1 VSERT
6 FTAATEE
13 LLIELIGKARRR
25 IVFIAPGVTEKVANA
40 LGDCFAQE
48 DKLSIEVILDADPEV
63 YRLGFGTVEGITKL
77 KSHADAN
84 HLPLRHQAGI
94 RLGILISDDKTLI
107 YAPTPQLI
115 EAGSTSAEKP
125 NAVLLD
131 GQEASSIVKAAGAG
145 PDALPM
151 SGEIGKGSLTPQQL
165 QAVTD
170 DLKRNPPKPFDLAR
184 QANVFSSQL
193 QYVEFHVDNYKLTNM
208 LAPIPTDLL
217 GVAGDEDLERRWKSR
232 FRLFDAESASV
243 TLTRPGPNGPEQIRV
258 NQKYL
263 DDQKKRLERDFL
275 FSISGYGNVLF
286 KEKQTEFE
294 QAVESLRVVLGEY
307 YTAIKANLSERVS
320 KTVDEITESLVDRVT
335 ANPPKRFAKHSASPS
350 KPEIRERLKVE
361 LSEALSP
368 DKALQP
374 PAVRYVFKDISYQSF
389 QTTDFMTKL
398 HTVLQRGGVPASRL
412 KGIFKE
418 SLAILESEGKLV

>member
-1 VSERT
+1 MSERT

-13 LLIELIGKARRR
+13 LLIELIGKARQR
-25 IVFIAPGVTEKVANA
+25 IVFVAPGVTEKVANA
-40 LGDCFAQE
+40 LGHCFSQE
-48 DKLSIEVILDADPEV
+48 DKLRIEVVLDADPEV

-84 HLPLRHQAGI
+84 HFPLRHQAGI

-131 GQEASSIVKAAGAG
+131 GGDTSSIAKAAGAG

-217 GVAGDEDLERRWKSR
+217 GLAGDEDLERRWTSR
-232 FRLFDAESASV
+232 FRLFDAESSSV
-243 TLTRPGPNGPEQIRV
+243 ALTKPAPTGPKQIRV

-263 DDQKKRLERDFL
+263 EDQKRDW
-275 FSISGYGNVLF
+275 
-286 KEKQTEFE
+286 
-294 QAVESLRVVLGEY
+294 
-307 YTAIKANLSERVS
+307 
-320 KTVDEITESLVDRVT
+320 
-335 ANPPKRFAKHSASPS
+335 
-350 KPEIRERLKVE
+350 
-361 LSEALSP
+361 
-368 DKALQP
+368 
-374 PAVRYVFKDISYQSF
+374 
-389 QTTDFMTKL
+389 
-398 HTVLQRGGVPASRL
+398 
-412 KGIFKE
+412 KGIFSFPSPTMAMSYSRRSRRNSSRQWKVYE
-418 SLAILESEGKLV
+418 LYSASTTPRSKQTSQSGYPEPWMKSRNP